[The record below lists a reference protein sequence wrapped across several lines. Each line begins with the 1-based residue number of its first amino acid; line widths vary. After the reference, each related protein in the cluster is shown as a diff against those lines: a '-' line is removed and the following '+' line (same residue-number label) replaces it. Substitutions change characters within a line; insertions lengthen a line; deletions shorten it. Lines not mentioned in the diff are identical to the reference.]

1 MSFFD
6 RAKQAQEGFDGRL
19 KNLGHGKFGR
29 ILRMARKPDID
40 EYLRVLQI
48 TFLGAAVIGG
58 VGFTIYIFFNII
70 GPWIWTTGGSL
81 LGGGL

>member
-6 RAKQAQEGFDGRL
+6 KAKDVQDTFDGRL

-70 GPWIWTTGGSL
+70 GPWIWTTVGGIL
-81 LGGGL
+81 PGGL